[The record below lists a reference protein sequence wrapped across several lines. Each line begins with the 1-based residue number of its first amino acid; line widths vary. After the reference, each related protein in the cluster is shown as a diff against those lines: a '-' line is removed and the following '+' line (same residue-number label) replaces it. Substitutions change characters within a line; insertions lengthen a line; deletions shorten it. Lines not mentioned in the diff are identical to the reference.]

1 MPVSKSFKSN
11 RIFATIVA
19 VFAFFNRLEQDVR
32 HVPLHQNSCRLL
44 EVLEG
49 DDVVV
54 AHVEG
59 VGVALGHLL
68 LELIVRE
75 AKQLEEAG

>member
-1 MPVSKSFKSN
+1 MGLWQEYCLLLPVVQNLRHISFH
-11 RIFATIVA
+11 
-19 VFAFFNRLEQDVR
+19 QDLCCN
-32 HVPLHQNSCRLL
+32 P

-49 DDVVV
+49 NDVVV

-59 VGVALGHLL
+59 VGVALGYLL